1 MGSMNEAVKANEVL
15 LLGLEQTGKT
25 TFLKRLL
32 DSSLDVKGD
41 IQLEKTDGCNF
52 ASATIYSTEYDFWD
66 IGGNF
71 IARSYWRSF
80 YRLIKA
86 KSILY
91 FINLSQN
98 NSHQE
103 ALKDLLYLVNE
114 EELKQTRIC
123 IIFNCF
129 LEKDEMI
136 DKNYNMY
143 KEQVISLLDKLKQ
156 YPIYNYENRII
167 WEILDVKKQ
176 TFTEAMIEKCLN
188 SKEKK

>member
-1 MGSMNEAVKANEVL
+1 MGSMNGTVKANEVL

-32 DSSLDVKGD
+32 DSSLDTKEDV
-41 IQLEKTDGCNF
+41 QVEKTDGCNF
-52 ASATIYSTEYDFWD
+52 VTVTLNSTAYDFWD

-86 KSILY
+86 KAIFY
-91 FINLSQN
+91 FINLTHK
-98 NSHQE
+98 NSHQD
-103 ALKDLLYLVNE
+103 ALRELLYLVNE

-136 DKNYNMY
+136 DKKYNIY
-143 KEQVISLLDKLKQ
+143 QEQVLSLLDKLKK

-167 WEILDVKKQ
+167 WEILDVQKQ
-176 TFTEAMIEKCLN
+176 TLTEAMIERCLN
-188 SKEKK
+188 CKEKK